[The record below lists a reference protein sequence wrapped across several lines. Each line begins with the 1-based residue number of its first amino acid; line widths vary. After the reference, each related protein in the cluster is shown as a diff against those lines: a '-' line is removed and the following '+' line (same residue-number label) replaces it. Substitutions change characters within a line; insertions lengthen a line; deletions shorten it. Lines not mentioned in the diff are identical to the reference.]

1 MLINA
6 TKSAEISSILDVL
19 RTELEKRRHL
29 SKLDQAMYESIFD
42 LQKLLLPTPFP
53 EYSTVVEA
61 VACYVSLRDEF
72 REDSATFNERETA
85 VKYELERI
93 SMWLRDKGDELG
105 VDSFDTPSGTAY
117 RKINTTYRT
126 QDWASFLEWMK
137 ETDNLQCV
145 EKRPAKLAVKE
156 VIEQDPNHEVPPG
169 LEAFVEV
176 EFAVNRPS
184 AKKLGQV
191 ADRKAKGVQ

>member
-53 EYSTVVEA
+53 EYSTVAEA

-105 VDSFDTPSGTAY
+105 VDSFATPSGTAY
-117 RKINTTYRT
+117 RKINTTYRI
-126 QDWASFLEWMK
+126 QDWASFREWMK
-137 ETDNLQCV
+137 ATDNLQCV

>member
-6 TKSAEISSILDVL
+6 TKTNEIAAILDVL
-19 RTELEKRRHL
+19 RDELAKKKHL
-29 SKLDQAMYESIFD
+29 SKLDQTLYESIFD
-42 LQKLLLPTPFP
+42 LQNMLLPTPFKTY
-53 EYSTVVEA
+53 ETITEA
-61 VACYVSLRDEF
+61 VACYVELRDAF
-72 REDSATFNERETA
+72 REDSAMFNEHEQN
-85 VKYELERI
+85 VKGELERI

-105 VDSFDTPSGTAY
+105 VDSFATPSGTAY

-137 ETDNLQCV
+137 ATDNLQCV